1 MYFKNILGGDLMG
14 ATEIVALVNSLLS
27 IAFRLYESISQIQ
40 GNTPIPT
47 WEELVDKNKLLQAKI
62 DAEK

>member
-1 MYFKNILGGDLMG
+1 MEAAAI
-14 ATEIVALVNSLLS
+14 IALVNGLLG
-27 IAFRLYESISQIQ
+27 IAFRLWDSAEQIK

-47 WEELVDKNKLLQAKI
+47 WEELVDKNKQLQAKI